1 MSLLVVCFFGT
12 LRNENRLADVTET
25 KMLRLVV
32 FEVEDEK
39 IKIGTNFSCFY
50 VKSHYD
56 VVI

>member
-32 FEVEDEK
+32 FKVEDEK
-39 IKIGTNFSCFY
+39 IKIGTYNFNVFPSNC
-50 VKSHYD
+50 
-56 VVI
+56 IMML